1 MDRFEIIDRLR
12 ANYGKFA
19 DLVASM
25 PEKDFTFSLGGE
37 KWTAGQQTDHL
48 CRSLAP
54 LNDALK
60 MPALVLKTMFGAA
73 DHITASYDELVA
85 RYQDKLAA
93 GGKASP
99 RFTPEAI
106 TFGQRDELLNEL
118 RSHLEK
124 LCSEIEMMDEPAL
137 DKLMLPHPLIGK
149 LTLREMFYFTIYH
162 AEHHHLRTAENL
174 SQRTAF

>member
-1 MDRFEIIDRLR
+1 MDRSEIVDRLS
-12 ANYGKFA
+12 AKYGDFVEFVSN
-19 DLVASM
+19 LS
-25 PEKDFTFSLGGE
+25 ETDFTFSLNGE
-37 KWTAGQQTDHL
+37 KWTAGQQADHL

-54 LNDALK
+54 LNQALK
-60 MPALVLKTMFGAA
+60 MPALVLRTMFGAA

-106 TFGQRDELLNEL
+106 TIGQRDELLNEL

-124 LCSEIEMMDEPAL
+124 LCSTIEMMDEPAL

-162 AEHHHLRTAENL
+162 AEHHHLRTAEDL
-174 SQRTAF
+174 SLRTAF